1 MSDAMIDAAIA
12 HALEALDAAR
22 GETRRGAQAANA
34 AATLRLGIISAAA
47 SGGSYTVSLLGSDGQ
62 PSESIQGARAW
73 GTTSFSPGDRVVIS
87 WIGTRPLPI
96 VLGGGGG
103 GSGSGTYVVF
113 GGLGFAS

>member
-34 AATLRLGIISAAA
+34 AATLRLGIVSAAA
-47 SGGSYTVSLLGSDGQ
+47 SGGSYTVSLVGSDGQ
-62 PSESIQGARAW
+62 PSETIQGARSW
-73 GTTSFSPGDRVVIS
+73 GGVHSPGDRVVVA
-87 WIGTRPLPI
+87 WVGARPLPVI
-96 VLGGGGG
+96 LGGGG